1 MKLIDKIVMAAL
13 LLAGMSA
20 CQSDLLD
27 TNPYDSVGSEKMWT
41 NENLTDMGVMAIYEA
56 LRYSQVGL
64 EIYFYDE
71 FGFTGQGRDVTT
83 LCSGSITAGSSL
95 FSNTWKQLYEGVSRA
110 NDAIANIP
118 IKSPVTEEKKRRL
131 VAEAKFMRAYFYYR
145 LNELFKGVPVY
156 LEPTAVDAFTKGRE
170 TEAKVWQVVLDDLAD
185 CIAEPLLPGRYEKG
199 NAGYGR
205 ATKAAAYALRG
216 KTYMWMK
223 EYVKAEADFRKVG
236 ELGHKLFDGPYRTLF
251 KEENEQ
257 CEEMIFTVQNVGMKG
272 YGSTTQFRLGTRVS
286 FGSCWNTYLPNPDFV
301 ESYENADGSPFDW
314 EDYIPGYNAMTP
326 REREVFFLRDGLT
339 DEEIRTFR
347 EKGADM
353 SKYLPE
359 GNEARIKKVYENR
372 DPRLTA
378 SIITPYSTYFGAID
392 TEEHTYTLRWPY
404 RGYDTREPFDIRTH
418 TSTIFYYL
426 YRKYVYE
433 GASETPA
440 RDYCPID
447 QPLIRYADVLLL
459 LAEALNEQGKTA
471 EAIPYVNQVRQR
483 AGAALLNSNAY
494 TRVKGQED
502 LRKRIRNERRWEFVI
517 EGVNFFDEM
526 RWKTWK
532 ETKFNNGGP
541 SGTKG
546 VTGEIIFANTWL
558 GDYLYAWPLPAVECE
573 RNGNLV
579 QNEGWIN

>member
-1 MKLIDKIVMAAL
+1 MKLIDKIVMAGL

-56 LRYSQVGL
+56 LRYSKVGL

-71 FGFTGQGRDVTT
+71 FGFTGQGRDVTS
-83 LCSGSITAGSSL
+83 LCSGSITAGNSL
-95 FSNTWKQLYEGVSRA
+95 FSDTWKQLYEGVSRA

-118 IKSPVTEEKKRRL
+118 AKSPVSEEKKRRL

-170 TEAKVWQVVLDDLAD
+170 TEAKVWEVVLNDLAD
-185 CIAEPLLPGRYEKG
+185 CIAEPLLPDRYEKG

-223 EYVKAEADFRKVG
+223 EYAKAEADFRKVG
-236 ELGHKLFDGPYRTLF
+236 ELGHKLFDGPYRMLF

-314 EDYIPGYNAMTP
+314 EDYIPGYSAMTP

-339 DEEIRTFR
+339 DEEIQTFR

-378 SIITPYSTYFGAID
+378 SVITPYSTYFGAID

-459 LAEALNEQGKTA
+459 LAEALNEQGKTD
-471 EAIPYVNQVRQR
+471 EAIPYVNQVRRR
-483 AGAALLNSNAY
+483 AGAALLNSNVY
-494 TRVKGQED
+494 TQVKGQED
-502 LRKRIRNERRWEFVI
+502 LRRRIRNERRWEFVI

-526 RWKTWK
+526 RWRTWK

-558 GDYLYAWPLPAVECE
+558 GDYLYAWPIPAVECE

>member
-236 ELGHKLFDGPYRTLF
+236 ELGHKLFDGPYRMLF

>member
-236 ELGHKLFDGPYRTLF
+236 ELGHKLFDGSYRMLF

>member
-1 MKLIDKIVMAAL
+1 MKLIDKIVMAGL

-56 LRYSQVGL
+56 LRYSKVGL

-71 FGFTGQGRDVTT
+71 FGFTGQGRDVTS
-83 LCSGSITAGSSL
+83 LCSGSITAGNSL
-95 FSNTWKQLYEGVSRA
+95 FSDTWKQLYEGVSRA

-118 IKSPVTEEKKRRL
+118 AKSPVSEEKKRRL

-170 TEAKVWQVVLDDLAD
+170 TEAKVWEVVLNDLAD
-185 CIAEPLLPGRYEKG
+185 CIAEPLVPDRYEKG

-223 EYVKAEADFRKVG
+223 EYAKAETDFRKVG
-236 ELGHKLFDGPYRTLF
+236 ELGHKLFDGPYRMLF

-314 EDYIPGYNAMTP
+314 EDYIPGYSAMTP

-339 DEEIRTFR
+339 DEEIQTFR

-378 SIITPYSTYFGAID
+378 SVITPYSTYFGAID

-459 LAEALNEQGKTA
+459 LAEALNEQGKTD
-471 EAIPYVNQVRQR
+471 EAIPYVNQVRRR
-483 AGAALLNSNAY
+483 AGAALLNSNVY
-494 TRVKGQED
+494 TQVKGQED
-502 LRKRIRNERRWEFVI
+502 LRRRIRNERRWEFVI

-526 RWKTWK
+526 RWRTWK
-532 ETKFNNGGP
+532 ETKFNNGSQ

-558 GDYLYAWPLPAVECE
+558 GDYLYAWPIPAVECE